1 MSNLH
6 CQDFQQT
13 VANFLLRHQSILD
26 ILSKSQEANARINR
40 AVIKAVTSCGCIKV
54 NADKKPL
61 PPEACLNDLKSL
73 LDSHLEGNICETCRD
88 IIVDEIGRSL
98 FYYTALCNTLEID
111 LQEVIE
117 KENNKVS
124 MLGKFNM
131 T

>member
-40 AVIKAVTSCGCIKV
+40 AVSKAVTNCGCIKV

-61 PPEACLNDLKSL
+61 PPDASVTDLKYL
-73 LDSHLEGNICETCRD
+73 LNSHLEGKLCDNCRD

-111 LQEVIE
+111 LQEVME
-117 KENNKVS
+117 KENSKVS
-124 MLGKFNM
+124 TLGKFNM